1 MNGRSVLVVVALAF
15 AGIILQQRGP
25 IIRYLKI
32 ERM

>member
-1 MNGRSVLVVVALAF
+1 MNGRSIFVVLGLAF

-25 IIRYLKI
+25 ITRYLKI